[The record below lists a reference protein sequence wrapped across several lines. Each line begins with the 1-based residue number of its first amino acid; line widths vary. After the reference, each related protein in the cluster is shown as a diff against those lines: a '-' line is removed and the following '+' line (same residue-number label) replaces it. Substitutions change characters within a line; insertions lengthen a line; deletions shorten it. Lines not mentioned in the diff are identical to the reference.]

1 MLEADPSGM
10 TQPILTVS
18 HVTKIFSVRT
28 GLFNHGLVRA
38 VDDVSFSVEPGQTMA
53 LVGESGSG
61 KTTVARLALRLE
73 SPTSGMI
80 HFDGINLMM
89 MDAAAL
95 KSYRRQV
102 QAVFQNPY
110 SSLNPRL
117 PVKMLIGEPILAH
130 ESVSR
135 AELSRRVGSILELVG
150 LPQNAAGLY
159 SHEFSGGQR
168 QRIAIGRALAL
179 RPRLIVLD
187 EPTSALDVSMRAQIL
202 NLLADI
208 QDEFGLTCLL
218 VAHDL
223 ALVGHF
229 CTTVAV
235 MYLGRVVETGHV
247 DQVFSRPRHPY
258 TQALLASVPRPDPDH
273 SLAGLGIRGEISSAL
288 APPSGCKFHPRCP
301 HAFEPC
307 SKTAPPT
314 YSSDGHSWD
323 CHLGRQCNS
332 ATEPSHISGTASLVH
347 R

>member
-1 MLEADPSGM
+1 MLAAEVTGM
-10 TQPILTVS
+10 TQPILTLS
-18 HVTKIFSVRT
+18 HVTKNFPVRT

-38 VDDVSFSVEPGQTMA
+38 VDDVSFSVGPGQTMA

-61 KTTVARLALRLE
+61 KTTVAKLALKLE
-73 SPTSGMI
+73 NPTSGVI
-80 HFDGINLMM
+80 HFDGINLTM
-89 MDAAAL
+89 MDRATL

-117 PVKMLIGEPILAH
+117 PVRMLIGEPILAH
-130 ESVSR
+130 ESLSR
-135 AELSRRVGSILELVG
+135 VELSRRVGSILELVG
-150 LPQNAAGLY
+150 LPQTAAGLY
-159 SHEFSGGQR
+159 PHEFSGGQR

-179 RPRLIVLD
+179 RPKLIVLD

-208 QDEFGLTCLL
+208 QEEFGLTYLL
-218 VAHDL
+218 IAHDL

-235 MYLGRVVETGHV
+235 MYLGRVVESGNV
-247 DQVFSRPRHPY
+247 EQVFSQPRHPY
-258 TQALLASVPRPDPDH
+258 TQALLASVLRPDPDH

-288 APPSGCKFHPRCP
+288 APPPGCKFHPRCP
-301 HAFEPC
+301 HAFQPC

-314 YSSDGHSWD
+314 YSSGGHSWD
-323 CHLGRQCNS
+323 CHLSGRCSSGFQS
-332 ATEPSHISGTASLVH
+332 FHTATTHVANRV
-347 R
+347 